1 MMTRLQANDGKRIE
15 YAPAAVGEPGA
26 AAGVVSVVLG
36 DDEDVQ
42 WYWTHYPDGRSVVT
56 GYGLTKK
63 DRDAE
68 EEGFSF
74 KKAVTELLW
83 PDNKNKD
90 GDSHLP
96 SAPDKSLNRTRERA
110 GFLR

>member
-1 MMTRLQANDGKRIE
+1 MTQPQTNDGKRIE
-15 YAPAAVGEPGA
+15 YAPAAVGEPGVS
-26 AAGVVSVVLG
+26 AGVVSVALG

-56 GYGLTKK
+56 GYGIIKK
-63 DRDAE
+63 DRGAE
-68 EEGFSF
+68 VEEKFSF
-74 KKAVTELLW
+74 EKAVTELLW
-83 PDNKNKD
+83 PDNKSRD
-90 GDSHLP
+90 GDSHLA

>member
-1 MMTRLQANDGKRIE
+1 MMTQPQTDDGKRIE

-42 WYWTHYPDGRSVVT
+42 WHWTHYPDGRSVVT
-56 GYGLTKK
+56 GYGIVKK
-63 DRDAE
+63 DRGPE

-74 KKAVTELLW
+74 EKAVAELLW
-83 PDNKNKD
+83 PGNKSKD
-90 GDSHLP
+90 GDSHLT
-96 SAPDKSLNRTRERA
+96 SAPDESLSRTRERA
-110 GFLR
+110 GFVR